1 MSEQVLITGISGFAA
16 KHIALNLLQKGY
28 SVRGTL
34 RTPTRAEQIRQTL
47 QANGADISGLS
58 FTEANL
64 DADAGWTE
72 AASGCAFVLHVASP
86 FPLEQPRD
94 REALVPQARQGA
106 LRVLDAA
113 RAAEV
118 KRIVFTSSMS
128 ALMYR
133 ANQPPE
139 IMVTEDDWTDPEW
152 DRCTPY
158 IVSKTRAERAV
169 WEWAKETD
177 WEQRLAVVN
186 PGFILGPTLDGRTN
200 TSLNVIKL
208 IMTGAYPAVPPVE
221 YAIVDVRDLAELH
234 VRAMTVPEAG
244 GRRLVGTANS
254 LSMTEMGRVL
264 CKAFP
269 GYCETIP
276 SRTLP
281 GLLVR
286 FLANFNPTMKTV
298 VPDIGLVALG
308 DNAYV
313 TEITGVEFRPA
324 EDAVCAAGQ
333 SLIDHSVV

>member
-1 MSEQVLITGISGFAA
+1 M
-16 KHIALNLLQKGY
+16 
-28 SVRGTL
+28 RGTL
-34 RTPTRAEQIRQTL
+34 RTPKRANQIRQTL
-47 QANGADISGLS
+47 QTNGADISGLS

-64 DADAGWTE
+64 DAGWTE
-72 AASGCAFVLHVASP
+72 AATGFAYVLHVASP

-113 RAAEV
+113 RAAEG

-244 GRRLVGTANS
+244 GRRLVGTANA